1 MEWQSCGDSLPAAAS
16 LRRGLLV
23 LLCSQQVSGQ
33 LSDVLPGPL
42 HVGELHGAGTDS
54 KAQHELV
61 PEVAGNQVDFLGSVD
76 SFQKI
81 LIQFVGTLQTWRQGP
96 CSGPRGLS
104 FSWSPRKAG
113 IWQYCCISA
122 REATLPLALRLQG

>member
-16 LRRGLLV
+16 LQRGLLV
-23 LLCSQQVSGQ
+23 LLCSQQVGGQ

-42 HVGELHGAGTDS
+42 YVGKLHGAGTDG
-54 KAQHELV
+54 KAQHKLV
-61 PEVAGNQVDFLGSVD
+61 SEVAGNQVDFLGFVD

-81 LIQFVGTLQTWRQGP
+81 LIQFVGTLQTWRQGL

-104 FSWSPRKAG
+104 FRGSLRKAG
-113 IWQYCCISA
+113 I
-122 REATLPLALRLQG
+122 